1 MRQLSLIANGFRNL
15 RIQKQE
21 KYHLRKDGDG
31 EDGGERGGDGEG
43 LRDGEGSGD
52 SGSANYRFLVSYT
65 VGDPHNTWEI
75 EKSPAPESDSINT
88 ICGGECVDVCDL
100 REKGYNANNPIDC
113 PSVNSINI
121 SSPCIKGPD
130 DSIMDWSSFSITKN
144 SSPNWQSIQLGSL
157 ATWYYSDD
165 GYFFDRWNNNG
176 DSGSPPT
183 SCFCTAPEALSTSS
197 RGIIFYDKKVP
208 TEKTFRD
215 QYYYYDNGSPISF
228 YISFDGTSVNIF
240 SSNGNVSVTDMTDL
254 PKLIQFGD
262 YNIEL
267 RQTSSPSSSSSS
279 SSSLSSSS
287 SSSISYISYTVTKAE
302 AE

>member
-1 MRQLSLIANGFRNL
+1 MRQQIYTFIANGFRNL
-15 RIQKQE
+15 RIQKQD

-31 EDGGERGGDGEG
+31 KEGRGDG
-43 LRDGEGSGD
+43 DGDSGD
-52 SGSANYRFLVSYT
+52 SDSANYRFLVSYT
-65 VGDPHNTWEI
+65 VEDPHNTWEI
-75 EKSPAPESDSINT
+75 EKSTAPESDSNKT

-113 PSVNSINI
+113 PSVNSLNI

-130 DSIMDWSSFSITKN
+130 DSFDWSLPLNPLNTGPI
-144 SSPNWQSIQLGSL
+144 WQSLQLGSL

-165 GYFFDRWNNNG
+165 GYFFDRWTNNG

-183 SCFCTAPEALSTSS
+183 SCFCTAPKALSTSS
-197 RGIIFYDKKVP
+197 RGIIFYDKNVP

-228 YISFDGTSVNIF
+228 YISFDGTYVNIF
-240 SSNGNVSVTDMTDL
+240 SSNGNVSVTDVTDL
-254 PKLIQFGD
+254 PKAIQFGD

-267 RQTSSPSSSSSS
+267 TLIS
-279 SSSLSSSS
+279 SSSS
-287 SSSISYISYTVTKAE
+287 SSSISYTVKNAE
-302 AE
+302 AKEEAE